1 MKINTARKI
10 KLFSK
15 MLRIRKVEEKIS
27 STYHEQEMRCP
38 VHLSIGQEAIAV
50 GVCENLKNNDKIV
63 TAHRSHAHFLA
74 KGGSLKAMVAEL
86 HGKETGCAK
95 GLGGSM
101 HLIDLK
107 SGVYAAVPIV
117 GSTIPIGTGIA
128 WANKLKK
135 NKDIVVA
142 FFGDGATEEGVFFES
157 LDFAALHNLPILFI
171 CENNEYSVYSHITKR
186 QSKKR
191 DITKIAKSMG
201 VNSLKM
207 DGNLIEKVFLN
218 SKKIINNI
226 RKSPS
231 PFLIELKTY
240 RNLEHCGPN
249 NDDDLGYRKKKYLN
263 FWKKKCP
270 IKNYINFLKNKKYL
284 SNINEINIEKKIE
297 KEITKAFKF
306 AKESKFPKKELL
318 NKFIYAK

>member
-1 MKINTARKI
+1 
-10 KLFSK
+10 
-15 MLRIRKVEEKIS
+15 
-27 STYHEQEMRCP
+27 
-38 VHLSIGQEAIAV
+38 
-50 GVCENLKNNDKIV
+50 
-63 TAHRSHAHFLA
+63 
-74 KGGSLKAMVAEL
+74 
-86 HGKETGCAK
+86 
-95 GLGGSM
+95 
-101 HLIDLK
+101 
-107 SGVYAAVPIV
+107 
-117 GSTIPIGTGIA
+117 
-128 WANKLKK
+128 
-135 NKDIVVA
+135 
-142 FFGDGATEEGVFFES
+142 
-157 LDFAALHNLPILFI
+157 
-171 CENNEYSVYSHITKR
+171 
-186 QSKKR
+186 
-191 DITKIAKSMG
+191 MG

-218 SKKIINNI
+218 TKKIINNI
-226 RKSPS
+226 RNSSS

-270 IKNYINFLKNKKYL
+270 IKNYISFLKNKKYL